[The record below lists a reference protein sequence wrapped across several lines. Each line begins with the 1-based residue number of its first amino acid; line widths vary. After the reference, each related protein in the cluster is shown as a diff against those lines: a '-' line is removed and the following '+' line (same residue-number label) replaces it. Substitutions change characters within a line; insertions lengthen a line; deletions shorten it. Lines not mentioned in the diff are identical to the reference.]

1 MVRTDPR
8 VFGRRRR
15 GGEPAICPRR
25 ATTKR
30 SEQILRTATAVFAR
44 SNYRSSTTAEIAAE
58 AGVSEPLIYR
68 YYPSKKQLF
77 LAVLDDVTRRILQRW
92 ETVRRSEPS
101 SLACLRRIGQD
112 YLDLVDRN
120 SEDLKVFFKAVS
132 EDSDPEIRRFLAE
145 SYRKY
150 ARYLEEVAREGQERG
165 EIRRDV
171 PARAIAWQMMSLGA
185 AFNLFAVLELS
196 EWTRA
201 DREAQLLAFLE
212 RIGRANP
219 ATGAPSSMHAGVDAP
234 EDGLAG
240 SPAGSP
246 AGASDRS
253 ATGSAVSPGDAG
265 AARPAA
271 RPDR

>member
-1 MVRTDPR
+1 M
-8 VFGRRRR
+8 
-15 GGEPAICPRR
+15 
-25 ATTKR
+25 
-30 SEQILRTATAVFAR
+30 FAR

-132 EDSDPEIRRFLAE
+132 EDSDPEIRQFLAD
-145 SYRKY
+145 SYRRY
-150 ARYLEEVAREGQERG
+150 ARYLEDVARQGQERG

-171 PARAIAWQMMSLGA
+171 PARVVAWQMMSLGA

-212 RIGRANP
+212 RISAAG
-219 ATGAPSSMHAGVDAP
+219 SSGDSP
-234 EDGLAG
+234 GG

-246 AGASDRS
+246 
-253 ATGSAVSPGDAG
+253 DAG
-265 AARPAA
+265 AACPAESPGGSGA
-271 RPDR
+271 VAPRGSPPPGRIEGDEP

>member
-1 MVRTDPR
+1 MRPSRT
-8 VFGRRRR
+8 
-15 GGEPAICPRR
+15 GGESKISPRR
-25 ATTKR
+25 ARTKR
-30 SEQILRTATAVFAR
+30 PEQILLTAKSVFAR

-68 YYPSKKQLF
+68 YYPSKKHLF
-77 LAVLDDVTRRILQRW
+77 LAVLEDVNRRILGRW
-92 ETVRRSEPS
+92 NAIRRSETS

-132 EDSDPEIRRFLAE
+132 EDSDLEIRQFLAE
-145 SYRKY
+145 SYRQY
-150 ARYLEEVAREGQERG
+150 ARYLEDVARQGQERG

-185 AFNLFAVLELS
+185 AFNLFAVLELT

-201 DREAQLLAFLE
+201 DREAQLLVFLE
-212 RIGRANP
+212 RISAAGSP
-219 ATGAPSSMHAGVDAP
+219 AGAPGGTQEGSAAHGDALAGSP
-234 EDGLAG
+234 GG

-246 AGASDRS
+246 
-253 ATGSAVSPGDAG
+253 DAG
-265 AARPAA
+265 ATGPAESPGGSGA
-271 RPDR
+271 VAPRGSQPPGWIEGDEP